1 MLSLVLG
8 AGLEPASLSAYAPQT
23 YVSAIPPPER
33 RGSKLSADGNR
44 WQVSTEFFL
53 ATIMLLLA
61 IMIEITTTGV
71 KVVQQKHEHD

>member
-1 MLSLVLG
+1 L
-8 AGLEPASLSAYAPQT
+8 
-23 YVSAIPPPER
+23 

-44 WQVSTEFFL
+44 WQVATEFFL
-53 ATIMLLLA
+53 ATIMLMLA